1 MFVQRLVRLL
11 PGLAKTISEM
21 LALMAERPDSAPKM
35 QEMGD
40 AFQLFQK
47 SSVAWV
53 RGTVNAW
60 ATQPSLPAE
69 AASAPAPAAATPTS
83 LATLEL
89 LGNEAVEHRIIAS
102 RLALRLLD
110 VASWELN
117 DLRLRIQSLEAV
129 PELNR
134 QDIFRPE
141 VLTRHLIEQWSKAGL
156 TVFIWLKVQEA
167 VQKIMAAQM
176 LEIYHAT
183 NKFLIQQG
191 VMVEIDLRPLVRRT
205 PSSVTASTPLA
216 SIAARLEKLP
226 DTPAPSVSSAP
237 AALAALL
244 PQSAGLT
251 LSSPLQ
257 SNEGGAL
264 IDSPQAKKRP
274 ASSSPNPVPAASPSA
289 VDADADPDEDTRLP
303 MEAAPLA
310 RVRARAQGVIGRLKQ
325 MLTNQVAGFNE
336 ARTGQASSPLA
347 QAISRLQ
354 RSEESVT
361 EAGWPGDL
369 QDGPLSQRDVTQAM
383 GGLRQRTS
391 ALKQAASTSSE
402 RATIE
407 IVALMFQRILSEDR
421 IPPAIRV
428 WFARLQ
434 MPVLRLAISEPEF
447 FGSLEHP
454 ARQLIDRM
462 GSCVLGFEVVVVS
475 NALESEIKRVV
486 QVIEQYPETGRRVFE
501 MVYDEFDKF
510 LSKFLSQQGSAA
522 RVVSVAQQ
530 IEQKETMTV
539 QYTIEMRKMLDGLPV
554 REEIQ
559 EFLFKVWAEVL
570 AMTAIKNGPQHV
582 QTLQLKQAASDLV
595 WSASAKP
602 NRGDRA
608 RVIAE
613 LPRQLER
620 LRQGMALLGLDGP
633 AQDVQIKIISEI
645 LSDAFMSKNDA
656 ISMAQVNAMAKR
668 LMNLEDYLSDDDVGD
683 LPLDTESLVTMIGL
697 DAAHT
702 EVIANGGSEPT
713 EPMRNW
719 AKELQLGSWFSL
731 DHNGTLSQVQFA
743 WCSERKQLHL
753 FVAADGRN
761 FLIQMRRLAAY
772 LQAGLLVPTEDE
784 ALTVRATREAL
795 AKIDANPERL
805 LG

>member
-1 MFVQRLVRLL
+1 MFVQRSVRLL

-21 LALMAERPDSAPKM
+21 LALMAEQPDSVPKM
-35 QEMGD
+35 QAMAD
-40 AFQLFQK
+40 AFLLFQK
-47 SSVAWV
+47 SSAPWV
-53 RGTVNAW
+53 RGTVSAW
-60 ATQPSLPAE
+60 AAQLSPPAQE
-69 AASAPAPAAATPTS
+69 AQGAPTPTS
-83 LATLEL
+83 SATLEL

-110 VASWELN
+110 MASWELN

-129 PELNR
+129 PELHR

-141 VLTRHLIEQWSKAGL
+141 VLTRHLVDQWTQAGL
-156 TVFIWLKVQEA
+156 TVFIWLKVQEQL
-167 VQKIMAAQM
+167 QKTLATQM
-176 LEIYHAT
+176 QEIYHAT
-183 NKFLIQQG
+183 NEFLIQQG
-191 VMVEIDLRPLVRRT
+191 VMAEIDLRPLVRRT
-205 PSSVTASTPLA
+205 PSAVSANMPLA
-216 SIAARLEKLP
+216 STGAVLEKLP
-226 DTPAPSVSSAP
+226 EKSVSGASA
-237 AALAALL
+237 AM
-244 PQSAGLT
+244 AGAVGSRAVLMA
-251 LSSPLQ
+251 SSPLH
-257 SNEGGAL
+257 SDEGGAL
-264 IDSPQAKKRP
+264 IDSAQAQKLP
-274 ASSSPNPVPAASPSA
+274 LSSAPGSAPAASPSPA
-289 VDADADPDEDTRLP
+289 NTPPDEAR
-303 MEAAPLA
+303 MAAEATPLA
-310 RVRARAQGVIGRLKQ
+310 RMRMRAQGVIGRLKQ
-325 MLTNQVAGFNE
+325 MLSSQVAGFDE
-336 ARTGQASSPLA
+336 TRASPVSSRLA
-347 QAISRLQ
+347 QAISHLQ
-354 RSEESVT
+354 RPEESAT
-361 EAGWPGDL
+361 EPGW
-369 QDGPLSQRDVTQAM
+369 LSQRQDLEPMNQLDVNQAL
-383 GGLRQRTS
+383 GALRLRTS
-391 ALKQAASTSSE
+391 ALKQASSTTSE

-407 IVALMFQRILSEDR
+407 IVALMFQSILAEDR

-447 FGSLEHP
+447 FGSLQHP

-462 GSCVLGFEVVVVS
+462 GSCVLGFEVVTVS
-475 NALESEIKRVV
+475 SALESEVKRVV

-501 MVYDEFDKF
+501 LVYDEFDKF

-530 IEQKETMTV
+530 IEQKETMTI

-554 REEIQ
+554 REEIR

-570 AMTAIKNGPQHV
+570 AMAAIKNGPQHA

-595 WSASAKP
+595 WAASAKP

-613 LPRQLER
+613 LPRQLQR
-620 LRQGMALLGLDGP
+620 LRQGMALLGLDMP
-633 AQDVQIKIISEI
+633 AQDVQLKIINEI

-656 ISMAQVNAMAKR
+656 ISMAQVNVMAKR
-668 LMNLEDYLSDDDVGD
+668 LTNLEDYLSDEDVGD

-702 EVIANGGSEPT
+702 EVIANGGSQPT
-713 EPMRNW
+713 EVMRGW

-731 DHNGTLSQVQFA
+731 DHNGTLSQVQFV

-772 LQAGLLVPTEDE
+772 LQAGLLVPTEEE